1 MSRQQRTN
9 YRRQRVTPST
19 PRQYSDFVWSITD
32 VTGAEVTLSVAGD
45 FTGFVYEP
53 APAFFM
59 PDEVNPVISTVFT
72 PPAAPGDPG
81 TIVLTFTY
89 GLISNNAVELSA
101 RSDNLRNAFGGGL
114 SAGKII
120 WIAPP
125 PPPAFLTVSS
135 HSEVMT
141 TCYIV
146 LSTTS
151 VNVGVFNAGD
161 VIQNQST
168 AEWGVIQGW
177 DGVNLIVDFP
187 TYGLTSGDTIIC
199 YADDA
204 RVFNSDGSHL
214 AAFDFIIP

>member
-1 MSRQQRTN
+1 MARQQRTN
-9 YRRQRVTPST
+9 YRRQRLTPSG
-19 PRQYSDFVWSITD
+19 PRQYNDFLWSIN
-32 VTGAEVTLSVAGD
+32 SVAGEVITLDITGD
-45 FTGFVYEP
+45 FTGSVWIPNPPFWL
-53 APAFFM
+53 
-59 PDEVNPVISTVFT
+59 PDEVNPLVSNVYT
-72 PPAAPGDPG
+72 PPAAPGDPASL
-81 TIVLTFTY
+81 VLTFTD
-89 GLISNNAVELSA
+89 GIGSNVYLELPV
-101 RSDNLRNAFGGGL
+101 RSDNLRNGFGGWL
-114 SAGKII
+114 SAGRVL

-177 DGVNLIVDFP
+177 DGVSLIVDFP
-187 TYGLTSGDTIIC
+187 SWGLTSGDTIIC

-214 AAFDFIIP
+214 AAFSFLIP